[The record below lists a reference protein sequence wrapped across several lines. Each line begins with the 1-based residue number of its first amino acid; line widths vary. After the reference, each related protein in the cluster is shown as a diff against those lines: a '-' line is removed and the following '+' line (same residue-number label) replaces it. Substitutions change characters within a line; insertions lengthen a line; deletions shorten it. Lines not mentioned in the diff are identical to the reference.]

1 MARFRSRMAMRPIN
15 RIKHVQDF
23 SGAVAS
29 GSQLALTLVSATDTP
44 TLANTSGVETG
55 STVHGIFLNIQVA
68 TNEPFLDGAI
78 PNVYLM
84 VWKNPGGNL
93 TAPTASGSG
102 PSDNKKYIIHQEM
115 LMLQNTDG
123 SNPRSLFKGVIAIPK
138 GYKRFGPND
147 TLLAEVLS
155 PQVDIVLCDQC
166 IYKEF
171 R

>member
-1 MARFRSRMAMRPIN
+1 MRPIN

-23 SGAVAS
+23 SGALAAAS
-29 GSQLALTLVSATDTP
+29 QIALTVVSATDTP
-44 TLANTSGVETG
+44 TLGVTSSVLTG
-55 STVHGIFLNIQVA
+55 STVHGIFLNVQVA
-68 TNEPFLDGAI
+68 SNEATVGGAI

-93 TAPTASGSG
+93 TAPSASAVGV
-102 PSDNKKYIIHQEM
+102 SDNKKYVIHQEM
-115 LMLQNTDG
+115 IMLENQISG
-123 SNPRSLFKGVIAIPK
+123 NPKTLFKGVISIPK

-155 PQVDIVLCDQC
+155 PQVDITVCDQA